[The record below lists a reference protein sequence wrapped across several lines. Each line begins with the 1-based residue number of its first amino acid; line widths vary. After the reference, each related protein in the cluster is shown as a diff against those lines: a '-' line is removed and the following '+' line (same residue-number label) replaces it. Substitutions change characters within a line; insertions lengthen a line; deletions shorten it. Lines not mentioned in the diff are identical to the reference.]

1 MPPFGPGTYG
11 NKKGRPPLPRTPNAP
26 SIKATGMPPEIKKKL
41 KEALE
46 KSKKAAKKAATK
58 AASEAAQKRKTKKT
72 RKPKYNPYG
81 PGRMNPT
88 KASYGTGP

>member
-1 MPPFGPGTYG
+1 MPMGPGTYG
-11 NKKGRPPLPRTPNAP
+11 SKKGRPPSKP
-26 SIKATGMPPEIKKKL
+26 SLKLRPQTMSPDMKKKL
-41 KEALE
+41 KEILDAQ
-46 KSKKAAKKAATK
+46 AKKANAE
-58 AASEAAQKRKTKKT
+58 AQQASEKVRKKLKKKT